1 MNYDNEVPDF
11 LGGLGDMLPADVLK
25 KVIELLEQ
33 LRRADKDHQ
42 GSTVFIYAPGSQ
54 YVETVQN
61 QYLYPAPSPA
71 PYRGGESTVGGKPA
85 PHRVG
90 ESMVGGKP
98 AYDRSGESTM
108 GGKPANDRSGELV
121 VEERIRR
128 CIGLLMAE
136 RYGNEPLF
144 NLQGHW
150 QAVYRILVDKGYC
163 RDSDF
168 DGFDAFIRRVMP
180 EEVNKPYK
188 KDSVRNI
195 NKTSFNK
202 PFDRW
207 RYDPDDYGT
216 RKPFER
222 MVAIARRFKE
232 ILEEIDL

>member
-1 MNYDNEVPDF
+1 M
-11 LGGLGDMLPADVLK
+11 
-25 KVIELLEQ
+25 
-33 LRRADKDHQ
+33 
-42 GSTVFIYAPGSQ
+42 
-54 YVETVQN
+54 
-61 QYLYPAPSPA
+61 
-71 PYRGGESTVGGKPA
+71 GGKPA
-85 PHRVG
+85 PHRGG
-90 ESMVGGKP
+90 ESIVGGKP
-98 AYDRSGESTM
+98 AYDRSGESTV
-108 GGKPANDRSGELV
+108 GGKLAYNRSGELV